1 MRKIDFIVVGVAR
14 CGTTSL
20 YNYLKQH
27 PEIKMPYK
35 KEPKFFSSI
44 NRKFPLN
51 GPGDQ
56 IVEKEIIKNKNK
68 YFELFTELDSTCVIG
83 EASSDYFYFY
93 KNSIPNIKKEFGD
106 IKIIIC
112 LRNPI
117 ERAFSAYNNL
127 VRDSR
132 ENLSFEKGLESEK
145 SRIEENYDW
154 MWHYKNGSLYADGIS
169 AFKKEFSNVMVIL
182 SEDFDLNTNKVL
194 KNVFSFLGVDKNI
207 KISTSTRF
215 SVSGKPKNLFFKIL
229 SRRVGFIFMI
239 RKFALKYFN
248 RKFFEFFAK
257 YFFNKDKISS
267 STRIQLIKYF
277 ESDIKKIEKILFRDL
292 SYWK

>member
-1 MRKIDFIVVGVAR
+1 VRKIDFIIVGVAR

-20 YNYLKQH
+20 YNYLQQH
-27 PEIKMPYK
+27 PEIIMPFK

-51 GPGDQ
+51 GPGDK

-68 YFELFTELDSTCVIG
+68 YFNLFSKLDSSCLIG

-93 KNSIPNIKKEFGD
+93 KNAIPNIKKELGD
-106 IKIIIC
+106 VKIIIC
-112 LRNPI
+112 IRNPV

-132 ENLSFEKGLESEK
+132 ENLSFEKGLEYEK

-154 MWHYKNGSLYADGIS
+154 MWHYKNGGLYSDGIS

-182 SEDFDLNTNKVL
+182 NEDLDLNTDNVL
-194 KNVFSFLGVDKNI
+194 KSVFSFLEVDNNI
-207 KISTSTRF
+207 KISTSARF

-229 SRRVGFIFMI
+229 SNRSGFIFVI
-239 RKFALKYFN
+239 RKYVLKFFN
-248 RKFFEFFAK
+248 RKYLEFFAK
-257 YFFNKDKISS
+257 YMFEKDKISY
-267 STRIQLIKYF
+267 STRIQLTKYF
-277 ESDIKKIEKILFRDL
+277 KSDIRKIEKILSVDL
-292 SYWK
+292 SSWK